1 MITKYKKKIMLLAI
15 ISLLISGFLPY
26 SFNNNKEPGKNSQVS
41 QTQLCCCG
49 NNASCCQDCSCS
61 EGLVENDYYSETG
74 NSQEP
79 NDTGKRIVTITSCG
93 GSSDDI
99 FFAPELDYFLL
110 LSSFVNFQPIHTST
124 KTTTLRLGDAL
135 LTPPYKPPKT

>member
-1 MITKYKKKIMLLAI
+1 MFVAILSLLA
-15 ISLLISGFLPY
+15 SGFLPY
-26 SFNNNKEPGKNSQVS
+26 GFNYNEKTGKNSQVS

-61 EGLVENDYYSETG
+61 EGLAENDYYPETG

-93 GSSDDI
+93 GADDA
-99 FFAPELDYFLL
+99 FFSPELNYFVSLSSLINYLPVNTSPETILLEPEDSL
-110 LSSFVNFQPIHTST
+110 LS
-124 KTTTLRLGDAL
+124 
-135 LTPPYKPPKT
+135 PPYKPPKI